1 VLLVSTAVTSRR
13 LACSHNDPFGADWVV
28 ALGPAVG
35 PQNLYD
41 WAVVSDGLE
50 VSLFVLA
57 RNVTKFEQVYQEQV
71 YETLSG
77 LGYNKTWNTP
87 LPTRQAGCVY

>member
-1 VLLVSTAVTSRR
+1 M
-13 LACSHNDPFGADWVV
+13 

-50 VSLFVLA
+50 VSLFVLT
-57 RNVTKFEQVYQEQV
+57 RNVTKFEQIYEERVYQQ
-71 YETLSG
+71 LADM
-77 LGYNKTWNTP
+77 GYNQTWNRP
-87 LPTRQAGCVY
+87 LPTRQAGCVYSE